1 LYLLQERVRLEA
13 EIRLKTGA
21 IERTQEVLPVMRD
34 RVDVVTAQLAKMK
47 EALSQRN
54 TERKE

>member
-1 LYLLQERVRLEA
+1 LEA